1 MNNRWF
7 AVAVL
12 VLLVLASAVVLKNT
26 VTPAAS
32 ANGPV
37 PPTPWLMANGPVPPT
52 PWVAANGPVP
62 PTPWKNGP
70 VPPTP
75 WNK

>member
-1 MNNRWF
+1 MNNRWL

-12 VLLVLASAVVLKNT
+12 VLLVLVSAVVLKNT
-26 VTPAAS
+26 VNTVS

-37 PPTPWLMANGPVPPT
+37 PPTPWMLANGPVPPT
-52 PWVAANGPVP
+52 PWVAKNGPVP